1 MTPRVQGP
9 CDSDTFDADRKDRPL
24 RRKDMDNRIRPTRR
38 DVIQS
43 VPALGASVAAASYC
57 AFGSGPARAQ
67 TAAPG
72 PTVTESVYMGAPAE
86 LVTAPNG
93 AITNAKVLKS
103 FPNIAYMA
111 PAVEEVAEGVWC
123 IGGYSIAN
131 CTVIEADDGLIV
143 FDTGDN
149 EEEGGH
155 FLEAIRQNI
164 SDKPIRVIM
173 YSHSHYAL
181 GGGAMVDTPSD
192 VMVIGHPS
200 LNETVQ
206 SNIRGGGA
214 PSIYGE
220 IGPILTG
227 RAVVQMNNLMPEEG
241 PDARLGGVIPFGKPL
256 AHLPATLTPEHG
268 ETMDVLGIEMRFLTE
283 FMSDDDNLTV
293 WIPEKGIVLNNFF
306 WPGTPNLYTLRGGVY
321 REPTSWRDGLAMM
334 RDLQPEIILSTHA
347 RPVVGGEECL
357 RRLNGYMDQITL
369 TFDQT
374 LRGILG
380 GLGPDEIRHE
390 IFYPPH
396 LAEVLENAQ
405 VYGESIHFPAA
416 IYQYAIGW
424 FDNDVTRLFSIQPKD
439 EAERLVALIG
449 GRDAVVAAATDA
461 LKRNEYAW
469 SAQLIQYVYLLDPQN
484 AEVRQLKADALRAMG
499 HLTTGSIP
507 RAFLLTEA
515 RALEGT
521 VEIPRLIPPTP
532 ETIAASP
539 EVFVN
544 YFRVRIDPRLS
555 ADTDKVLTFNFTGAS
570 DGPVGLHVRRGIA
583 EYLTKP
589 SEHYKPVD
597 FALTLSPE
605 TWAELYLSSVSMS
618 DAIASGAVTLEVGS
632 ATELA
637 EVFGAFDIFDRARNI
652 TVPFPDD
659 VTHRGFVAP

>member
-1 MTPRVQGP
+1 MGQPNG
-9 CDSDTFDADRKDRPL
+9 
-24 RRKDMDNRIRPTRR
+24 PTRR
-38 DVIQS
+38 AFIQNI
-43 VPALGASVAAASYC
+43 PAFGASAAAASYG
-57 AFGSGPARAQ
+57 ALGFDPARAQ

-72 PTVTESVYMGAPAE
+72 PMIAQSVYMGAPAD

-93 AITNAKVLKS
+93 AITNAKVLQS
-103 FPNIAYMA
+103 FPNIAYTV
-111 PAVEEVAEGVWC
+111 PTVEEVADGVWS
-123 IGGYSIAN
+123 IGGYSVAN
-131 CTVIEADDGLIV
+131 CTVIEAEDGLIV

-155 FLEAIRQNI
+155 FLEIIRENI
-164 SDKPIRVIM
+164 SDKPVKVIM

-181 GGGAMVDTPSD
+181 GAGAMVDDPSD

-200 LNETVQ
+200 VNETVQ

-214 PSIYGE
+214 PAVYGE
-220 IGPILTG
+220 IGPILTA
-227 RAVVQMNNLMPEEG
+227 RAVVQMNNLLPEEG
-241 PDARLGGVIPFGKPL
+241 SDARMGGVIPFGKPL
-256 AHLPATLTPEHG
+256 AHLPATVTPQHG
-268 ETMDVLGIEMRFLTE
+268 ETMDVLGIEMQFLTK
-283 FMSDDDNLTV
+283 FISDDNNLTV
-293 WIPEKGIVLNNFF
+293 WIPEKGVVLNNFF
-306 WPGTPNLYTLRGGVY
+306 WPGTVNLYTLRGGVF

-334 RDLQPEIILSTHA
+334 RDLQPEILLNTHT

-396 LAEVLENAQ
+396 LAEVPENAQ

-424 FDNDVTRLFSIQPKD
+424 FDNDVTKLFSIHPRD
-439 EAERLVALIG
+439 EAERLVALMG
-449 GRDAVVAAATDA
+449 GRDAVVTAAADA
-461 LKRNEYAW
+461 LERNEYAW
-469 SAQLIQYVYLLDPQN
+469 AARVIQYVYLLDPQD

-521 VEIPRLIPPTP
+521 VDIPRLIPPTP

-555 ADTDKVLTFNFTGAS
+555 ADTDKVLTFNFIGTSNGL
-570 DGPVGLHVRRGIA
+570 VGLHVRRGIA
-583 EYLTKP
+583 EYLTTP
-589 SEHYKPVD
+589 SEHYRPVD

-605 TWAELYLSSVSMS
+605 TWAEIYLSSVSMA
-618 DAIASGAVTLEVGS
+618 DAIASGAVTLDTGS

-637 EVFGAFDIFDRARNI
+637 EVFAAFDIFDPARNI

-659 VTHRGFVAP
+659 LTHRGFVAM